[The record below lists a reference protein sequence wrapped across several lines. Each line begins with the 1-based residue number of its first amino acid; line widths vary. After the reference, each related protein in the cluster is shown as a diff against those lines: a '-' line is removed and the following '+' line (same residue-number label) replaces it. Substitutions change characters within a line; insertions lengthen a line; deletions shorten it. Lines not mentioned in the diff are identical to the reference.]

1 MAVSPSQGDRER
13 RYAVRGA
20 RCCVV
25 RHRRLM
31 WAAALEIEASALI
44 PALQTHLSRATAEK
58 RHESP
63 TVRRVRH
70 AATVQHA

>member
-1 MAVSPSQGDRER
+1 
-13 RYAVRGA
+13 
-20 RCCVV
+20 
-25 RHRRLM
+25 M

-63 TVRRVRH
+63 TARRVRH